1 MPELKNTFTGG
12 KMDKDQDERILDNR
26 SYREALNI
34 EVFTTEDSDIGSAQN
49 ILGNIKVTHAIQG
62 PKNDYVDCGIESIGY
77 NRYQGTNKHI
87 AHTVDPQSDKLY
99 RFINTEPNNQNNHGV
114 WMDRIVEYDTN
125 ANIQDD
131 WNQKEKAVMVDVY
144 KVGTNIS
151 SIDAPPPPPP
161 GGKFWCNNGNCE
173 PCNTAPPGTC
183 TGGQPGANYATLQDC
198 QNDPSYCGGATRGVT
213 YCTNVSTHAYSN
225 PSYGYHVQFVPVGTN
240 INAQYF
246 SDPQISNDSGIPTF
260 PGFEDGGYAGLAT
273 RTIGQHGSDHD
284 MNLRTHRY
292 PIYHPYGSSAGV
304 SGVGHHWFWHIGIRF
319 NFVLDA
325 RNSNNTPVDFTDP
338 SFVNNIPGIGQH
350 GITFSTNHVG
360 NQPNA
365 TFPNGPQPQN
375 ETVVKFWS
383 ISDAIR
389 FVNAV
394 PSWDGTARTPL
405 PLNTNYDSI
414 MSTLRNELT
423 VNAGWTTSNS
433 MTSHPGGSHWTGAWS
448 VTESYM
454 TCGPGDNNSP
464 ITDTL
469 DNI

>member
-62 PKNDYVDCGIESIGY
+62 PKNDYVDCGIEPIGY

-99 RFINTEPNNQNNHGV
+99 RFINTEPNNQNNHGI

-125 ANIQDD
+125 ANIQDN

-198 QNDPSYCGGATRGVT
+198 QNDPAFCGGATRGGGSCNWTAPSPYTAFQCAPVPGAS
-213 YCTNVSTHAYSN
+213 CRNKWAWEVSTNSAFNNPATNTLNPPSRSIDIRDYVVKCQNNERGVYGGPQGSNKIWKGTGWSVRPYST
-225 PSYGYHVQFVPVGTN
+225 GAHTTIVGGTEGAALN
-240 INAQYF
+240 DYVASAAFTSSSTQEVWYRWGKTGGVWYDKGQTLPNGISISQLDYF
-246 SDPQISNDSGIPTF
+246 A
-260 PGFEDGGYAGLAT
+260 GGYSQTPGIT
-273 RTIGQHGSDHD
+273 FF
-284 MNLRTHRY
+284 
-292 PIYHPYGSSAGV
+292 IYQEL
-304 SGVGHHWFWHIGIRF
+304 
-319 NFVLDA
+319 LDFLE
-325 RNSNNTPVDFTDP
+325 NWL
-338 SFVNNIPGIGQH
+338 NIPGA
-350 GITFSTNHVG
+350 STLPNTVVAQPNFLNNMIDQGSYGG
-360 NQPNA
+360 NQLIAGRIIIEPN
-365 TFPNGPQPQN
+365 
-375 ETVVKFWS
+375 
-383 ISDAIR
+383 R
-389 FVNAV
+389 
-394 PSWDGTARTPL
+394 L
-405 PLNTNYDSI
+405 
-414 MSTLRNELT
+414 EL
-423 VNAGWTTSNS
+423 A
-433 MTSHPGGSHWTGAWS
+433 
-448 VTESYM
+448 
-454 TCGPGDNNSP
+454 
-464 ITDTL
+464 
-469 DNI
+469 